1 MRKAICLLLVFCV
14 LLTACCALKPAP
26 DLSPFFAGYEGCF
39 VVWDVTADEYIR
51 YNPERCAERLSPCST
66 YKIPHSLIALETGVI
81 PDQDYVI
88 KWDGTQYP
96 VESWNRDHTMAS
108 AVQNSVVWYFQA
120 VATEVGTERMQE
132 YLDRFGYGNQDISGG
147 LTQFWLGSS
156 LKISAEEQIDFL
168 HRLDT
173 GDLPVSARSM
183 DIVKEVLVQEET
195 DAYVYRGKTGS
206 CTPEG
211 EQPLG
216 WFVGTLNRDGTTI
229 IFATNIQGAGADG
242 QQARGITEDVLKSL
256 DLLQQP

>member
-1 MRKAICLLLVFCV
+1 MMRKAICLSFILSVILA
-14 LLTACCALKPAP
+14 ACCTPKPTP
-26 DLSPFFAGYEGCF
+26 DLSLFFAGYEGCF
-39 VVWDVTADEYIR
+39 VLWDVVADDYIR
-51 YNPERCAERLSPCST
+51 YNPDRCAERLSPCST

-88 KWDGTQYP
+88 EWDGTQHP

-120 VATEVGTERMQE
+120 VATEIGAERMQE
-132 YLDRFGYGNQDISGG
+132 YLDKFGYGNRDISGG

-183 DIVKEVLVQEET
+183 DIIREVLIQEET

-216 WFVGTLNRDGTTI
+216 WFVGTVNRDGKTV
-229 IFATNIQGAGADG
+229 IFAANIQGAEANG
-242 QQARGITEDVLKSL
+242 QRAKSIAEDILEQL
-256 DLLQQP
+256 DVIR

>member
-1 MRKAICLLLVFCV
+1 MIRKVVCLSLILSAVLV
-14 LLTACCALKPAP
+14 ACCTSKPTP

-39 VVWDVTADEYIR
+39 VLWDVAADDYIR
-51 YNPERCAERLSPCST
+51 YNPDRCAERLSPCST

-88 KWDGTQYP
+88 KWDGTIHP
-96 VESWNRDHTMAS
+96 VEVWNQDHTMAS

-120 VATEVGTERMQE
+120 VATEIGTERMQE
-132 YLDRFGYGNQDISGG
+132 HLDRFGYGNQDISGG

-156 LKISAEEQIDFL
+156 LEISAEEQIDFL
-168 HRLDT
+168 HRLDS
-173 GDLPVSARSM
+173 GNLPVSARSM

-216 WFVGTLNRDGTTI
+216 WFVGTVNRDDTTV
-229 IFATNIQGAGADG
+229 IFATNIQGAEANG
-242 QQARGITEDVLKSL
+242 QQARSIAEGILKQL
-256 DLLQQP
+256 NVIQ

>member
-1 MRKAICLLLVFCV
+1 
-14 LLTACCALKPAP
+14 
-26 DLSPFFAGYEGCF
+26 
-39 VVWDVTADEYIR
+39 
-51 YNPERCAERLSPCST
+51 
-66 YKIPHSLIALETGVI
+66 
-81 PDQDYVI
+81 
-88 KWDGTQYP
+88 
-96 VESWNRDHTMAS
+96 MAS

-120 VATEVGTERMQE
+120 VATEIGAERMQE
-132 YLDRFGYGNQDISGG
+132 YLDKFGYGNRDISGG

-183 DIVKEVLVQEET
+183 DIIREVLIQEET

-216 WFVGTLNRDGTTI
+216 WFVGTVNRDGKTV
-229 IFATNIQGAGADG
+229 IFAANIQGAEANG
-242 QQARGITEDVLKSL
+242 QRAKSIAEDILEQL
-256 DLLQQP
+256 DVIR

>member
-1 MRKAICLLLVFCV
+1 MIRKAACLLLILSAV
-14 LLTACCALKPAP
+14 LAACCAPKQAP
-26 DLSPFFAGYEGCF
+26 DLSPFFTDYEGCF
-39 VVWDVTADEYIR
+39 VLWDVAADDTIR
-51 YNPERCAERLSPCST
+51 YNPDRCAERLSPCST

-88 KWDGTQYP
+88 EWDGTQYP

-120 VATEVGTERMQE
+120 VATEIGTERMQE
-132 YLDRFGYGNQDISGG
+132 YLDKFGYGNQDISGG

-183 DIVKEVLVQEET
+183 DIVKEVLIQEET

-216 WFVGTLNRDGTTI
+216 WFVGTVSRGGTTV

-242 QQARGITEDVLKSL
+242 RQARSIAEDILQGL
-256 DLLQQP
+256 DLLQ